1 MSSQNQGSWL
11 TQDAFDRLSA
21 ELAELEGPRRTEI
34 AERIAAARDEGD
46 LKENGGYHAAREQQ
60 GQEEARIVYL
70 EELLD
75 NATIG
80 EAPAESGVALVG
92 SVVHVYYNGDEDDKE
107 TFLIGTR
114 GLESSNPDL
123 ETYSTDA
130 PLGAALVGAKE
141 GETREYAAPNGSKI
155 SVTLVTAEP
164 YDPNRD
170 IPRAEQ

>member
-1 MSSQNQGSWL
+1 MADNQTTWL
-11 TQDAFDRLSA
+11 TQESYDRLND
-21 ELAELEGPRRTEI
+21 ELAALKGNRPALAAEINERRE
-34 AERIAAARDEGD
+34 EGD

-92 SVVHVYYNGDEDDKE
+92 SVVHVYYDGDEDDKE